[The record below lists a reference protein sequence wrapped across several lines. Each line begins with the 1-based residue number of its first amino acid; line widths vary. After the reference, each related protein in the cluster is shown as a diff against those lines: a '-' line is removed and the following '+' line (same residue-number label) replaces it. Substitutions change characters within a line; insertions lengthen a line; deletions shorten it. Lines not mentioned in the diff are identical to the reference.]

1 MSDRHFDQLA
11 TRFAEK
17 IYGGAK
23 GAIRLA
29 VLQADL
35 AETLPERPLRVLDIG
50 AGLGHMSLWLA
61 QRGHHV
67 TLAEPAEPM
76 LEGARQRFAE
86 GQLNEPYDLVL
97 CHAVLEWL
105 AEPHAILPVLHQLTQ
120 PGGWLSLAFYN
131 RDALIY
137 RNLLKGHFRKMRK
150 NDMAGEKQSLTPQ
163 QPLDPR
169 ELAAQ
174 LEGLWHVESQS
185 GVRVFHDYMPVD
197 WSTCW
202 KWSWPTVVTRALP
215 GLDVICT
222 GSAVRCNTEDAMNRR
237 FLLSTLCLG
246 LAACSSPNP
255 YTASSMPIPPAPAQ
269 AARTLDLSAYPAPA
283 RDYGRYRTWAWL
295 NDRLPAAKWSAMPST
310 SRG

>member
-1 MSDRHFDQLA
+1 MSDRHFDLLA

-35 AETLPERPLRVLDIG
+35 TESLPDRPLRVLDIG

-61 QRGHHV
+61 ERGHDV

-76 LEGARQRFAE
+76 LEGARQRFIDA
-86 GQLNEPYDLVL
+86 GQTATFIQAPWQALPDILTERYDLVI

-105 AEPHAILPVLHQLTQ
+105 EEPFTILPVLHQLTE
-120 PGGWLSLAFYN
+120 PDGWLSLAFYN

-137 RNLLKGHFRKMRK
+137 RNLLKGHFRKMRR
-150 NDMAGEKQSLTPQ
+150 NTMAGEKQSLTPQ

-174 LEGLWHVESQS
+174 LEALWRVETES
-185 GVRVFHDYMPVD
+185 GVRVFHDYMPVEFQAKAELAD
-197 WSTCW
+197 LLEMELSHRRH
-202 KWSWPTVVTRALP
+202 PAFA
-215 GLDVICT
+215 GL
-222 GSAVRCNTEDAMNRR
+222 
-237 FLLSTLCLG
+237 
-246 LAACSSPNP
+246 
-255 YTASSMPIPPAPAQ
+255 
-269 AARTLDLSAYPAPA
+269 
-283 RDYGRYRTWAWL
+283 GRYLHWMCR
-295 NDRLPAAKWSAMPST
+295 PV
-310 SRG
+310 

>member
-1 MSDRHFDQLA
+1 MSDRHFDELA

-29 VLQADL
+29 VLQTDL
-35 AETLPERPLRVLDIG
+35 TEALPQRPLRVLDIG

-61 QRGHHV
+61 QQGHKV

-86 GQLNEPYDLVL
+86 AGLAATFIQAPWQDLPGLLREQYDLVI

-105 AEPHAILPVLHQLTQ
+105 AEPFTILPVLRSLVA

-131 RDALIY
+131 RDALVY
-137 RNLLKGHFRKMRK
+137 RNLLKGHFRKLRS

-163 QPLDPR
+163 MPLDPR
-169 ELAAQ
+169 ELQAQ
-174 LEGLWHVESQS
+174 LDGRWQVESRS

-197 WSTCW
+197 FQ
-202 KWSWPTVVTRALP
+202 KKAALDDLLEMELAYRRHP
-215 GLDVICT
+215 AYAGL
-222 GSAVRCNTEDAMNRR
+222 
-237 FLLSTLCLG
+237 
-246 LAACSSPNP
+246 
-255 YTASSMPIPPAPAQ
+255 
-269 AARTLDLSAYPAPA
+269 
-283 RDYGRYRTWAWL
+283 GRYLHWICR
-295 NDRLPAAKWSAMPST
+295 PV
-310 SRG
+310 

>member
-1 MSDRHFDQLA
+1 MSDRHFDLLA

-35 AETLPERPLRVLDIG
+35 TESLPDRPLRVLDIG

-61 QRGHHV
+61 EHGHQV

-76 LEGARQRFAE
+76 LEGARQRFADA
-86 GQLNEPYDLVL
+86 GQTATFIQAPWQALPDILTERYDLVI

-105 AEPHAILPVLHQLTQ
+105 EEPFTILPVLRQLTEDD
-120 PGGWLSLAFYN
+120 GWLSLAFYN

-137 RNLLKGHFRKMRK
+137 RNLLKGHFRKMRR
-150 NDMAGEKQSLTPQ
+150 NTMAGEKQSLTPQ

-174 LEGLWHVESQS
+174 LEALWRVENQS
-185 GVRVFHDYMPVD
+185 GVRVFHDYMPVEFQAKAELAD
-197 WSTCW
+197 LLEMELSHRRH
-202 KWSWPTVVTRALP
+202 PAFA
-215 GLDVICT
+215 GL
-222 GSAVRCNTEDAMNRR
+222 
-237 FLLSTLCLG
+237 
-246 LAACSSPNP
+246 
-255 YTASSMPIPPAPAQ
+255 
-269 AARTLDLSAYPAPA
+269 
-283 RDYGRYRTWAWL
+283 GRYLHWMCR
-295 NDRLPAAKWSAMPST
+295 PK
-310 SRG
+310 

>member
-35 AETLPERPLRVLDIG
+35 SECLPDRALRVLDIG

-61 QRGHHV
+61 ERGHQV

-86 GQLNEPYDLVL
+86 AGQTAAFIQAPWQDLPALLTEKYDLVI

-105 AEPHAILPVLHQLTQ
+105 AEPFTILPVLHQLTEAD
-120 PGGWLSLAFYN
+120 GWLSLAFYN
-131 RDALIY
+131 RDALVY
-137 RNLLKGHFRKMRK
+137 RNLLKGHFRKMRR
-150 NDMAGEKQSLTPQ
+150 NTLAGEKQSLTPQ

-169 ELAAQ
+169 ELSAQ
-174 LEGLWHVESQS
+174 LEALWRVETQS
-185 GVRVFHDYMPVD
+185 GVRVFHDYMPVEFQTKVD
-197 WSTCW
+197 LADLLEMELSHRRH
-202 KWSWPTVVTRALP
+202 PAFA
-215 GLDVICT
+215 GL
-222 GSAVRCNTEDAMNRR
+222 
-237 FLLSTLCLG
+237 
-246 LAACSSPNP
+246 
-255 YTASSMPIPPAPAQ
+255 
-269 AARTLDLSAYPAPA
+269 
-283 RDYGRYRTWAWL
+283 GRYLHWMCR
-295 NDRLPAAKWSAMPST
+295 PV
-310 SRG
+310 